1 MGIFSAVAQLR
12 DAQAEAELQ
21 RMEENGA
28 TEEELAQRKKELARE
43 EAIRSRQLALFQVA
57 IDTASAIIGFLANP
71 GGWAGVGLA
80 ATAAVTGAVQA
91 AAIKAQPIPSAESGG
106 RFTVPDNPANSRGD
120 SQVMRVNPGEE
131 VDVTPRGE
139 SGTIQ
144 NISVA
149 LDGSVLI
156 TYINRKIES
165 GEIRITTDNI
175 QGGIAI

>member
-1 MGIFSAVAQLR
+1 MGFTPWAYAAAAAGAITYG
-12 DAQAEAELQ
+12 LQ
-21 RMEENGA
+21 RAALLEA
-28 TEEELAQRKKELARE
+28 RPQAPTAQ
-43 EAIRSRQLALFQVA
+43 
-57 IDTASAIIGFLANP
+57 T
-71 GGWAGVGLA
+71 
-80 ATAAVTGAVQA
+80 
-91 AAIKAQPIPSAESGG
+91 GG

-131 VDVTPRGE
+131 VDVIPRGE